1 MMFIGEIGINHNGNL
16 DTALKLID
24 EAKRCGVDVVKFQ
37 KRDPNVCV
45 PDHQKDVKRIWKGRE
60 MTYLE
65 YKHDVEFWE
74 EEYDIINQHCKDIDI
89 QWTVSVWDV
98 HSVEFI
104 KRYTNDIPFI
114 KIPSACITDVE
125 LLNAVNNLDI
135 PTIMS
140 DGMSTAEEVRN
151 AFMELDN
158 LIGIL
163 HCNSS
168 YPCED
173 NEIDLNVIKIYK
185 EIYDGLI
192 IGYSG
197 HEVGYFPT
205 LLAYSIGANI
215 IERHITLDKNMEG
228 SDHKCSLD
236 IQDLEE
242 LMKQFKRIKAILGNN
257 YVTVYDSEKQ
267 VRNKLRNKKYDEQR

>member
-1 MMFIGEIGINHNGNL
+1 MMFIGEIGINHNGSL

-37 KRDPNVCV
+37 KRDPSVCV
-45 PDHQKDVKRIWKGRE
+45 PDHQKNVRRIWKGRE

-65 YKHDVEFWE
+65 YKYDVEFWE
-74 EEYDIINQHCKDIDI
+74 EEYDIINKHCKDIGI

-98 HSVEFI
+98 PSVEFM

-125 LLNAVNNLDI
+125 LLNAVNNWDI
-135 PTIMS
+135 PAIMS

-173 NEIDLNVIKIYK
+173 NELDLNVIKTYK
-185 EIYDGLI
+185 EIYDGLM

-197 HEVGYFPT
+197 HEIDT
-205 LLAYSIGANI
+205 LPSLVAMAIGSDV

-228 SDHKCSLD
+228 SDHKCSLN
-236 IQDLEE
+236 IQELEE
-242 LMKQFKRIKAILGNN
+242 LMKQFKRIKTILGNN

-267 VRNKLRNKKYDEQR
+267 VRNKLRNKKYDD

>member
-1 MMFIGEIGINHNGNL
+1 MMMFIGEIGINHNGNL

-65 YKHDVEFWE
+65 YKHDVEFWQ
-74 EEYDIINQHCKDIDI
+74 EEYDIINQHCKDIGI

-98 HSVEFI
+98 NSVEFM

-114 KIPSACITDVE
+114 KIPSACIVDID
-125 LLNAVNNLDI
+125 LIKAVNDWGI
-135 PTIMS
+135 PVLFS
-140 DGMSTAEEVRN
+140 DGMSNEKEINYVN
-151 AFMELDN
+151 VFLKN
-158 LIGIL
+158 VIGIL

-168 YPCED
+168 YPCME
-173 NEIDLNVIKIYK
+173 NEIDLNVIKTYQAIYPNK
-185 EIYDGLI
+185 F

-242 LMKQFKRIKAILGNN
+242 LMNQFKRIETILGNH
-257 YVTVYDSEKQ
+257 YTTVYDSEKQ
-267 VRNKLRNKKYDEQR
+267 IRNKLRNKKYDD

>member
-37 KRDPNVCV
+37 KRDPDICV
-45 PDHQKDVKRIWKGRE
+45 PEHQKNVKRIWKGRE
-60 MTYLE
+60 MTYIE
-65 YKHDVEFWE
+65 YKYDVEFWE
-74 EEYDIINQHCKDIDI
+74 EEYDIINQHCKDIGI

-98 HSVEFI
+98 PSVEFM

-114 KIPSACITDVE
+114 KIPSACITD
-125 LLNAVNNLDI
+125 LNLIKAINDWDI
-135 PTIMS
+135 PVVFS
-140 DGMSTAEEVRN
+140 DGMSTEKEIRN
-151 AFMELDN
+151 DFMELDN

-168 YPCED
+168 YPCTDEELD
-173 NEIDLNVIKIYK
+173 MNVIRRYQD
-185 EIYDGLI
+185 IYDGLM

-197 HEVGYFPT
+197 HEIDT
-205 LLAYSIGANI
+205 LPSLVASSMGVDI
-215 IERHITLDKNMEG
+215 IERYITLDKNMEG

-236 IQDLEE
+236 IKDLEE
-242 LMKQFKRIKAILGNN
+242 LLKQFKRIKTMMGNY
-257 YVTVYDSEKQ
+257 YVTVYDSEKKA
-267 VRNKLRNKKYDEQR
+267 RNKLRNKKYDD

>member
-1 MMFIGEIGINHNGNL
+1 MMFIGEIGINHNGDLN
-16 DTALKLID
+16 TALKLID

-60 MTYLE
+60 MTYIE

-98 HSVEFI
+98 PSVEFM

-114 KIPSACITDVE
+114 KIPSACITDLE
-125 LLNAVNNLDI
+125 LLNAVNNLGI
-135 PTIMS
+135 PAIFS
-140 DGMSTAEEVRN
+140 DGMSTEEEIN
-151 AFMELDN
+151 DACWELDN
-158 LIGIL
+158 VMGIL

-168 YPCED
+168 YPCVE
-173 NEIDLNVIKIYK
+173 NEIDLNVIKRYGHIYPK
-185 EIYDGLI
+185 LK

-197 HEVGYFPT
+197 HEIGYFPT
-205 LLAYSIGANI
+205 LIAYAMGVDI
-215 IERHITLDKNMEG
+215 IERHITLDKNMDG
-228 SDHKCSLD
+228 SDHKCSLN
-236 IQDLEE
+236 IQELEE
-242 LMKQFKRIKAILGNN
+242 LMEQFKRIKTILGNN

>member
-1 MMFIGEIGINHNGNL
+1 MLFIGEIGINHNGDL

-37 KRDPNVCV
+37 KRDPDVCV
-45 PDHQKDVKRIWKGRE
+45 PDHQKNVKRIWKGKE
-60 MTYLE
+60 ITYLE

-74 EEYDIINQHCKDIDI
+74 EEYDIINQHCKDIGM

-98 HSVEFI
+98 PSVEFM
-104 KRYTNDIPFI
+104 KKYSNDIPFI
-114 KIPSACITDVE
+114 KIPSACITDIE
-125 LLNAVNNLDI
+125 LLNAINNWDI
-135 PTIMS
+135 PVIMS
-140 DGMSTAEEVRN
+140 DGMSTKEEIQN

-168 YPCED
+168 YPCVD
-173 NEIDLNVIKIYK
+173 NELDLNVIKTYK
-185 EIYDGLI
+185 EIYDGLV

-197 HEVGYFPT
+197 HETDIFPT
-205 LLAYSIGANI
+205 IIAYTVGANI

-236 IQDLEE
+236 INDLEE
-242 LMKQFKRIKAILGNN
+242 LMKQFERIKTILGNH
-257 YVTVYDSEKQ
+257 YVTVYDSEK
-267 VRNKLRNKKYDEQR
+267 K

>member
-60 MTYLE
+60 ITYLE
-65 YKHDVEFWE
+65 YKYDVEFWQ
-74 EEYDIINQHCKDIDI
+74 EEYDIINQHCKDVGI

-98 HSVEFI
+98 PSVEFM

-125 LLNAVNNLDI
+125 LLNAINNWGVPAI
-135 PTIMS
+135 FS
-140 DGMSTAEEVRN
+140 DGMSTEEEIKN

-168 YPCED
+168 YPCTDAEL
-173 NEIDLNVIKIYK
+173 DLNVIKTYK
-185 EIYDGLI
+185 EIYDGLV

-197 HEVGYFPT
+197 HEIDT
-205 LLAYSIGANI
+205 LPSLIAYSLGANI

-236 IQDLEE
+236 INDLEE
-242 LMKQFKRIKAILGNN
+242 LMKQFERIKAILGNH
-257 YVTVYDSEKQ
+257 YVTVYDSEKK
-267 VRNKLRNKKYDEQR
+267 VRNKLRNKKYDE

>member
-37 KRDPNVCV
+37 KRDPDVCV
-45 PDHQKDVKRIWKGRE
+45 PNHQKKVKRIWKGKE

-65 YKHDVEFWE
+65 YKYDVEFWE
-74 EEYDIINQHCKDIDI
+74 EEYDIINQHCKKIGI
-89 QWTVSVWDV
+89 QWTVSVWDIP
-98 HSVEFI
+98 SIEFM

-114 KIPSACITDVE
+114 KIPSACIVD
-125 LLNAVNNLDI
+125 ANLIDAI
-135 PTIMS
+135 NDWGVPVVFS
-140 DGMSTAEEVRN
+140 DGMSTE
-151 AFMELDN
+151 MEIREAIWNTDN
-158 LIGIL
+158 IIGLL

-168 YPCED
+168 YPCVDE
-173 NEIDLNVIKIYK
+173 ELDLNVIREYK
-185 EIYDGLI
+185 YRYPNFK

-197 HEVGYFPT
+197 HEIDMLPT
-205 LLAYSIGANI
+205 IVAASLGSEI

-228 SDHKCSLD
+228 SDHKCSLN
-236 IQDLEE
+236 IQELEE
-242 LMKQFKRIKAILGNN
+242 LMKQLKRIKTILGNH

-267 VRNKLRNKKYDEQR
+267 SRNKLRTIRYDD

>member
-1 MMFIGEIGINHNGNL
+1 MMFIGEIGINHNGSL

-60 MTYLE
+60 MTYIE

-98 HSVEFI
+98 PSVEFM

-114 KIPSACITDVE
+114 KIPSACIVDMD
-125 LLNAVNNLDI
+125 LLEAVNDLGI
-135 PTIMS
+135 PVLFS
-140 DGMSTAEEVRN
+140 DGMSTSEEIN
-151 AFMELDN
+151 DALIKLDN
-158 LIGIL
+158 VIGIL

-168 YPCED
+168 YPCAE
-173 NEIDLNVIKIYK
+173 NEIDLNVIKWYGNIFP
-185 EIYDGLI
+185 ELR

-197 HEVGYFPT
+197 HEIGYFPT
-205 LLAYSIGANI
+205 ILAYAIGADI

-236 IQDLEE
+236 IDDLEE
-242 LMKQFKRIKAILGNN
+242 LMKQFERIKTILGNY

-267 VRNKLRNKKYDEQR
+267 VQNKLRNKKYDEQR